1 MSSEKIDDSSLV
13 NKALLAF
20 RWVAALRFM
29 GQLIS
34 WLSTI
39 FVIRFLAPEDYGVI
53 SLSEVFRSLFM
64 LFSTVGLT
72 QGLMKIESMT
82 QPIIQKTLGLLVVIN
97 LGLFVFQYGLAPYA
111 ADFYGNSDLEA
122 VLKVLSF
129 TYLLVPWSTVP
140 FALIARNLDHKKISK
155 VTFITNVLASGL
167 SLLLAYLGYGYW
179 SLVAAIVLAV
189 VVECIW
195 LNRLI
200 DYPKIPTFRFGGA
213 GELFKLSVFVAA
225 SEALFVAYSRVDV
238 LVAGKYFDLAEIG
251 LYAVAIQLAT
261 MLMTKSMPLFNM
273 VALPA
278 FAQMNAT
285 HESSNDYL
293 VTTIRFASTLVFP
306 IFMGVT
312 LVASDLIVLILGSN
326 WVDASGLFAVIVVSV
341 PLRILAYIISPAVL
355 AAGGVRVNMTN
366 AFYTLIFL
374 TAAIFA
380 MLPLGLS
387 GLAYAWSLTSLFI
400 FILTLVR
407 GGRVLSLP
415 IWETCKAFSPALVVS
430 LLMCLVIY
438 LVDLQLAGVSGIY
451 ALYKIPLGSLAY
463 VLFFRFL
470 FKAESEELMRVLWR
484 LMGRQ

>member
-1 MSSEKIDDSSLV
+1 MSSEEVENSGLV

-53 SLSEVFRSLFM
+53 SLSEVFRSLLM

-72 QGLMKIESMT
+72 QGLMKIESLT
-82 QPIIQKTLGLLVVIN
+82 QPVIRKTLGLLVVIN
-97 LGLFVFQYGLAPYA
+97 GTLFVLQYSLAPYA
-111 ADFYGNSDLEA
+111 AEFYGNSDLEG

-129 TYLLVPWSTVP
+129 TYLLIPWSTVP

-155 VTFITNVLASGL
+155 ITFVTNVLASGL
-167 SLLLAYLGYGYW
+167 SLLLAYLGFGYW
-179 SLVAAIVLAV
+179 SLVASIVFAV
-189 VVECIW
+189 VIECIW
-195 LNRLI
+195 LNGLI
-200 DYPKIPTFRFGGA
+200 DYPRIPAFRFGGA
-213 GELFKLSVFVAA
+213 GELFKLSVFVAVA
-225 SEALFVAYSRVDV
+225 EALFVAYSRVDV
-238 LVAGKYFDLAEIG
+238 LVAGKYFDLAQIG
-251 LYAVAIQLAT
+251 LYAVAIQLGT

-273 VALPA
+273 VAIPA

-285 HESSNDYL
+285 QERSNDYL
-293 VTTIRFASTLVFP
+293 VTTIQFASTLIFP
-306 IFMGVT
+306 IFLGVT
-312 LVASDLIVLILGSN
+312 LVAKDLIVLIIGST
-326 WVDASGLFAVIVVSV
+326 WVDASDLFAVIVVSV

-366 AFYTLIFL
+366 AFFTLVFL

-380 MLPLGLS
+380 LLPFGLL
-387 GLAYAWSLTSLFI
+387 GLAYAWSLTSLFL

-407 GGRVLSLP
+407 GGRVLALP
-415 IWETCKAFSPALVVS
+415 IWKTCRAFLPALVVS
-430 LLMCLVIY
+430 LLMCLVVY
-438 LVDLQLAGVSGIY
+438 LVDLQFAGISGIY
-451 ALYKIPLGSLAY
+451 ALYKILLGSMVY
-463 VLFFRFL
+463 ILFFRFL
-470 FKAESEELMRVLWR
+470 FRLESEELMRVLWR